1 MRVDAEKLKYKD
13 TAIKIMNVIALNEI
27 SGNLKFAYK
36 FSKAS
41 GGTSGWSFGRSQFDT
56 KNNPNAIK
64 FLKNKC
70 GFSDSDINTLLSDT
84 EDVSELSQRLTEYK
98 KEIDVYDLEHVTA
111 MVKHV
116 MTLEGMPEIEN
127 ERVFVHLVD
136 YHNQFNLERNGK
148 MHNYLKSLKFAT
160 CENILNFKLS
170 QTKWGIEHPADV
182 IRRFRNIELNY
193 NY

>member
-1 MRVDAEKLKYKD
+1 MRIDAEKLKYKD
-13 TAIKIMNVIALNEI
+13 TIIKIMNVIALNEI
-27 SGNLKFAYK
+27 SGNLRVAYK
-36 FSKAS
+36 FSKAE

-56 KNNPNAIK
+56 KNNPNAIN

-70 GFSDSDINTLLSDT
+70 RFSDSDINTLLNANG
-84 EDVSELSQRLTEYK
+84 EVIELNNKLREHT
-98 KEIDVYDLEHVTA
+98 KEIDEYDLEHTTA

-116 MTLEGMPEIEN
+116 MSLEGMPEIEN

-136 YHNQFNLERNGK
+136 YHNQFNLTTNGK

>member
-1 MRVDAEKLKYKD
+1 MRIDAEKLKYKD

-56 KNNPNAIK
+56 KNNPDAIK

-70 GFSDSDINTLLSDT
+70 GFNDSDINTLLDPDG
-84 EDVSELSQRLTEYK
+84 DVTGLNDKLREHM
-98 KEIDVYDLEHVTA
+98 KEIDEYDLEHIQQ
-111 MVKHV
+111 MIKHV
-116 MTLEGMPEIEN
+116 MCLSNMPELEN

-136 YHNQFNLERNGK
+136 YHNQFNLSANGK
-148 MHNYLKSLKFAT
+148 MHNYLKTLKIAT

-170 QTKWGIEHPADV
+170 QTKWGKERPADV
-182 IRRFRNIELNY
+182 IRRYTNIENNY
-193 NY
+193 K

>member
-27 SGNLKFAYK
+27 SGNLKLAYK

>member
-1 MRVDAEKLKYKD
+1 MRVDAEKLKCKD
-13 TAIKIMNVIALNEI
+13 AAIKIMNVIALNEI

-70 GFSDSDINTLLSDT
+70 GFSDSDINILLSTDD
-84 EDVSELSQRLTEYK
+84 EVIELNNKLREHMK
-98 KEIDVYDLEHVTA
+98 DIDAYDLEHTQE
-111 MVKHV
+111 MIKHV
-116 MTLEGMPEIEN
+116 MSLSGMPELEN

-136 YHNQFNLERNGK
+136 YHNQFNLSVNGK
-148 MHNYLKSLKFAT
+148 MHNYLKTLKIAT

-170 QTKWGIEHPADV
+170 QTKWGKERPADV
-182 IRRFRNIELNY
+182 IRRYTNIENNY
-193 NY
+193 K

>member
-1 MRVDAEKLKYKD
+1 MRIDAAKLKYKD
-13 TAIKIMNVIALNEI
+13 TIIKIMNVIALNEI
-27 SGNLKFAYK
+27 SGNLRVAYK
-36 FSKAS
+36 FSKAE
-41 GGTSGWSFGRSQFDT
+41 GGTSGWSFGRSQFDV
-56 KNNPNAIK
+56 KNNPQAAI

-70 GFSDSDINTLLSDT
+70 NFSDSDINTLLSDT

-98 KEIDVYDLEHVTA
+98 KEIDAYDLEHVTA